1 MRSNFQLLLLL
12 CIITITSHAQEAESP
27 PLNIGD
33 PAPRLRVREWL
44 KGEPAQGFEK
54 DNVYV
59 VEFWATWCGP
69 CRAVMPHLAA
79 LANEYK
85 DRVTILGI
93 DILEKKTTSMEK
105 IKAFVDSMGHRMDY
119 HVAADDSNFM
129 VTDWLYASGHQG
141 IPTAYVV
148 NQEGRVA
155 WIGYPTRLD
164 EVLPKILNHTWD
176 IKKTFEKR
184 KFDKRLADLDD
195 SAYNKLISFRG
206 DPEMLF
212 NLHKQ
217 DSALLMIDE
226 MVRMEP
232 NLKYAPRVG
241 IYTFTSILQ
250 TNPQKAYEFGK
261 VLLLTSTYEDPPYY
275 ILKSV
280 IEYYSYKLYLPAE
293 IYELAAEAYQGEIDH
308 YPETAD
314 IPKDY
319 HKMAEWYWRACNRS
333 KAIEAEQKAIEA
345 LKGKEKFS
353 QTDLAAFE
361 SQLQQY
367 KSM

>member
-1 MRSNFQLLLLL
+1 MMAV
-12 CIITITSHAQEAESP
+12 TSHAQEAESP

-33 PAPRLRVREWL
+33 SAPRLRVREWL
-44 KGEPAQGFEK
+44 KGVPTQGFEK
-54 DNVYV
+54 DKVYV

-69 CRAVMPHLAA
+69 CRAVMPHLTA

-85 DRVTILGI
+85 DSVTILGI
-93 DILEKKTTSMEK
+93 DILEEKTTSMEK

-119 HVAADDSNFM
+119 NVAADDSNFM
-129 VTDWLYASGHQG
+129 TTAWLYASGKQG

-148 NQEGRVA
+148 NQDGRVA
-155 WIGYPTRLD
+155 WIGNPTRLD

-195 SAYNKLISFRG
+195 SAYYKLLSFRG
-206 DPEMLF
+206 DPEML
-212 NLHKQ
+212 NNRHKQ

-232 NLKYAPRVG
+232 KLKYAPRVG

-250 TNPQKAYEFGK
+250 TNAHKAYEFGK
-261 VLLLTSTYEDPPYY
+261 ELLSTYTYEDPPYY
-275 ILKSV
+275 VLKSI
-280 IEYYSYKLYLPAE
+280 IETYSYKVYLPAE
-293 IYELAAEAYQGEIDH
+293 VYELAAEAYQGEIDR
-308 YPETAD
+308 YPETTD

-319 HKMAEWYWRACNRS
+319 HKMAEWYWRACNRT

-345 LKGKEKFS
+345 LKSKEKFS

-361 SQLQQY
+361 SRLQQY
-367 KSM
+367 KNM